1 LRCSRRLLALIALT
15 GVLGTGC
22 SLRMGDLT
30 VATGKNVP
38 VVGTTLRRGV
48 EGSDC
53 VHLALFIPLG
63 SLTPNIQEATDR
75 ALEQVPEANALT
87 NGAMYVDPFTV
98 ILYTRSC
105 IRVKGDAM
113 KIEQTAEGSR

>member
-1 LRCSRRLLALIALT
+1 
-15 GVLGTGC
+15 
-22 SLRMGDLT
+22 M
-30 VATGKNVP
+30 
-38 VVGTTLRRGV
+38 
-48 EGSDC
+48 
-53 VHLALFIPLG
+53 HLALFIPLG

-87 NGAMYVDPFTV
+87 NVAMYVDPFTV